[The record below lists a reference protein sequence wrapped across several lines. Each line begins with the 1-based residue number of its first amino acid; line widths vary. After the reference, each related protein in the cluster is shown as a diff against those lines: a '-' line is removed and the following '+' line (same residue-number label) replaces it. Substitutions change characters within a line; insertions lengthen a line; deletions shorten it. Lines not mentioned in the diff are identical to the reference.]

1 MRPKAFFLLLLLFKF
16 HNATRQPS
24 VFTFLRTDPDLP
36 GPLMRFN
43 LSLAS
48 GIFEFEFKTFVKKAL
63 MLYQDDKGKSD
74 HIQVSLQGGRLW
86 FVFYV
91 SNNKPGITGRF
102 SSAQKYNDFR
112 WHSVRI
118 ERNASITSFIVDHGT
133 ERKNFNT
140 EGYLSSFD
148 STLLIGG
155 FSLDQIINDVS
166 NPDAFYLYATPLSK

>member
-24 VFTFLRTDPDLP
+24 VFTFLRTDTNLP

-63 MLYQDDKGKSD
+63 MLYQDDNGKSD
-74 HIQVSLQGGRLW
+74 HIQVTLQDGRLW

-91 SNNKPGITGRF
+91 SNDEPGITGRF
-102 SSAQKYNDFR
+102 ASAKKYNDFK

-118 ERNASITSFIVDHGT
+118 ERNASITNFIVDHGE
-133 ERKNFNT
+133 ERKSFNT
-140 EGYLSSFD
+140 DGYLSSLK

-155 FSLDQIINDVS
+155 FSRDQIINDVS
-166 NPDAFYLYATPLSK
+166 NPGAFYIYALPMSK